1 MILPGCYKASV
12 NESETTIE
20 AQPVRPVRGRSE
32 PNEFRP
38 FGLFPAAAHIER
50 S

>member
-1 MILPGCYKASV
+1 MTLSGCYKATV
-12 NESETTIE
+12 NESETIIE
-20 AQPVRPVRGRSE
+20 AQPTCPVRGRSE
-32 PNEFRP
+32 PNEFRA